1 MAWIWL
7 LIAGAFEVVW
17 AVGLKY
23 TEGFTR
29 LWPSVITAGA
39 MAVSFVFLAQAL
51 KSIPLGTAYA
61 IWTGIGVVGTALLG
75 IVLFEESRDLIRLLC
90 ILVIVVGIA
99 GLKLSSSA

>member
-1 MAWIWL
+1 MSWIWL
-7 LIAGAFEVVW
+7 LIAGVFDVVW

-29 LWPSVITAGA
+29 LWPSVVTIGA
-39 MAVSFVFLAQAL
+39 MGVSFVFLAQAL

-90 ILVIVVGIA
+90 IFVIVVGIA
-99 GLKLSSSA
+99 GLKLSSSV

>member
-29 LWPSVITAGA
+29 LWPSVVTVGA
-39 MAVSFVFLAQAL
+39 MGLSFVFLAQAL

-90 ILVIVVGIA
+90 IFVIVVGIA
-99 GLKLSSSA
+99 GLKLSSSV

>member
-29 LWPSVITAGA
+29 LWPSVVTVGA
-39 MAVSFVFLAQAL
+39 MGLSFVFLAQAL

-99 GLKLSSSA
+99 GLKLSSSV

>member
-7 LIAGAFEVVW
+7 LIAGVFEVVW

-29 LWPSVITAGA
+29 LWPSVVTIGA
-39 MAVSFVFLAQAL
+39 MGVSFVFLAQAL

-90 ILVIVVGIA
+90 IFVIVVGIA
-99 GLKLSSSA
+99 GLKLSSSV

>member
-23 TEGFTR
+23 TEGFSR
-29 LWPSVITAGA
+29 LWPSVVTIGS
-39 MAVSFVFLAQAL
+39 MVVSFVFLAQAL

-61 IWTGIGVVGTALLG
+61 VWTGIGVVGTALLG
-75 IVLFEESRDLIRLLC
+75 IVLFEESRDVFRLLC